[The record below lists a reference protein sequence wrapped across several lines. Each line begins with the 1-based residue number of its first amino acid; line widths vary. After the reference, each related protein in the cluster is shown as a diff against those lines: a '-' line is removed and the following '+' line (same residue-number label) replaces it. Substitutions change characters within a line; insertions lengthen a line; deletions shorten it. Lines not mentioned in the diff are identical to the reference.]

1 MLFTLCMFYFS
12 KKLKKPAVV
21 QVQFDDAEIID
32 TFGSFVVREASLKN
46 VFIPLHSKKIAGH
59 CTLSLRSDSKELRDL
74 YRLQV
79 HIKVVHS
86 VLWGYISVLL
96 GWGYFVCWS
105 TVYYP
110 QIYKNWK
117 RRSVVGL
124 SFDYL
129 SLNATGHLCYLVFN
143 AAMFYNSAIQVNPLA
158 TPKSRLYM
166 TGSCENK

>member
-1 MLFTLCMFYFS
+1 M
-12 KKLKKPAVV
+12 V
-21 QVQFDDAEIID
+21 QVQFDDPEVID
-32 TFGSFVVREASLKN
+32 TFGSFVVKEDSLKK

-59 CTLSLRSDSKELRDL
+59 CTLSLRSNSPELKDL
-74 YRLQV
+74 FRVQV

-86 VLWGYISVLL
+86 VVWGYFSVLL

-143 AAMFYNSAIQVNPLA
+143 AAMFYNSAIQVHFDEANF
-158 TPKSRLYM
+158 TGYSSLYS
-166 TGSCENK
+166 GFICF